1 MKSNNFCSI
10 KVNIYKSPVSSTRPS
25 LSWAS
30 HRARE
35 VAWESLALEDGQ
47 NRFCIFDSSL
57 ITCLTSGKSL
67 SLSECLFG
75 QRFNVTDK

>member
-1 MKSNNFCSI
+1 MKSNNFCLI
-10 KVNIYKSPVSSTRPS
+10 KVNIYKSPVSPTRPG

-47 NRFCIFDSSL
+47 NRFCIFDSSPRA
-57 ITCLTSGKSL
+57 SHSASL
-67 SLSECLFG
+67 SVCL
-75 QRFNVTDK
+75 DKDLM